1 MPQPVRTKNKHF
13 PRYRQKYSLPLF
25 PYIIRGGN
33 DTIPHNTENILPI
46 VNNTMDTIT
55 PKQLEILILIYRFRF
70 LNRHHIQTLLNHK
83 DPKRINSWLKDL
95 TEKNILGRI
104 YSTKLKENT
113 KPAIYYLATKSRKI
127 LLEQE
132 NTNEKILK
140 RAYRDKNAS
149 QKLINHSLFLADIY
163 LLLKINSHKNNQ
175 ELSFYTKTDLSD
187 HNYLPYNRPDA
198 YISLKDKDLTKRYF
212 LEIIDEGTPRFML
225 RKKISQYIEYFDEVT
240 WQNRTLHNNPSLLFI
255 CPNQNIKDFLHKQIA
270 QVLEEETSDLQFFL
284 SLKSAIQ
291 AEGITPS
298 TWQLVTE

>member
-1 MPQPVRTKNKHF
+1 MLQPARTKNRHYS
-13 PRYRQKYSLPLF
+13 RYKPKYSLPLY

-33 DTIPHNTENILPI
+33 DTIPHNTENNLPI

-55 PKQLEILILIYRFRF
+55 PKQLEILTLIYRFRF
-70 LNRHHIQTLLNHK
+70 LNRHHIQSLLNHK
-83 DPKRINSWLKDL
+83 DPRRINSWLKEL
-95 TEKNILGRI
+95 TEKNILGRL

-113 KPAIYYLATKSRKI
+113 KPAIYYLATKSSKI

-132 NTNEKILK
+132 DTNEKILR

-149 QKLINHSLFLADIY
+149 RKLITHSLFLTDVY
-163 LLLKINSHKNNQ
+163 LLLKEQTIKTKQ
-175 ELSFYTKTDLSD
+175 ELHFFTKTDLVE
-187 HNYLPYNRPDA
+187 HYYLPYNRPDA
-198 YISLKDKDLTKRYF
+198 YISLKDKKQSKRYF

-225 RKKISQYIEYFDEVT
+225 RKKISQYIDYFDEGT
-240 WQNRTLHNNPSLLFI
+240 WNQRTLHDNPKLLFI
-255 CPNQNIKDFLHKQIA
+255 CPNQNIKDFLNRHIA